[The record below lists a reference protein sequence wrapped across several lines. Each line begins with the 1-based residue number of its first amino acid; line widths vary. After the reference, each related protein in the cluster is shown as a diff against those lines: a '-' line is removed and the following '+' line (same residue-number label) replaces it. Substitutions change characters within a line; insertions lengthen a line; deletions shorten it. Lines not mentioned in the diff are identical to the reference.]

1 MSSNVKTAVFWVVI
15 ISAVLLVYMAVK
27 TGRGTPPK
35 SMTMSEFVQLIQ
47 DGKVKEADITGNTD
61 VTGTYLNNGISTQ
74 YHTVIAGNYSK
85 IYDLLNEKG
94 VKYTVEK
101 ETTSGWIGTVLSFVP
116 ILILLGL
123 WIFMMRQMQ
132 SGGNKALS
140 FGKSRARLHSS
151 QQKKV
156 TFKDV
161 AGVDE
166 AKEELQEIIEFLRE
180 PQKFQK
186 LGGRIP
192 KGVLL
197 IGPPGTGKTLLA
209 RAIAGEANVPFFS
222 ISGSDFVEMRRSRR
236 KRAIKPANY
245 PRISTPASHLLLKL
259 AFMSTKAM
267 MTRNP
272 RKTAAPKRSLKR
284 AFAERSTT
292 SGSRLSGGKPPA
304 VGATSISTLTRGPL
318 RD

>member
-1 MSSNVKTAVFWVVI
+1 M
-15 ISAVLLVYMAVK
+15 
-27 TGRGTPPK
+27 
-35 SMTMSEFVQLIQ
+35 
-47 DGKVKEADITGNTD
+47 
-61 VTGTYLNNGISTQ
+61 
-74 YHTVIAGNYSK
+74 
-85 IYDLLNEKG
+85 
-94 VKYTVEK
+94 
-101 ETTSGWIGTVLSFVP
+101 
-116 ILILLGL
+116 
-123 WIFMMRQMQ
+123 
-132 SGGNKALS
+132 
-140 FGKSRARLHSS
+140 HSS

-192 KGVLL
+192 KAV
-197 IGPPGTGKTLLA
+197 LLA

-236 KRAIKPANY
+236 TRAINPANY

-304 VGATSISTLTRGPL
+304 VGATSISPPTRGPL

>member
-15 ISAVLLVYMAVK
+15 ICAVVLVYMAVK
-27 TGRGTPPK
+27 TGRGPTPTNL
-35 SMTMSEFVQLIQ
+35 SVSDFVTYVQ
-47 DGKVKEADITGNTD
+47 DGKVKEANITGTD
-61 VTGTYLNNGISTQ
+61 VQGTLVEGGVSKPF
-74 YHTVIAGNYSK
+74 HTVILPNYPH
-85 IYDLLNEKG
+85 IYDLLQEKG
-94 VKYTVEK
+94 VKYTWK
-101 ETTSGWIGTVLSFVP
+101 DSTGNGWIGILFNAVP

-161 AGVDE
+161 AGVEE

-197 IGPPGTGKTLLA
+197 IGPPGTG
-209 RAIAGEANVPFFS
+209 
-222 ISGSDFVEMRRSRR
+222 
-236 KRAIKPANY
+236 
-245 PRISTPASHLLLKL
+245 
-259 AFMSTKAM
+259 
-267 MTRNP
+267 
-272 RKTAAPKRSLKR
+272 
-284 AFAERSTT
+284 
-292 SGSRLSGGKPPA
+292 
-304 VGATSISTLTRGPL
+304 
-318 RD
+318 